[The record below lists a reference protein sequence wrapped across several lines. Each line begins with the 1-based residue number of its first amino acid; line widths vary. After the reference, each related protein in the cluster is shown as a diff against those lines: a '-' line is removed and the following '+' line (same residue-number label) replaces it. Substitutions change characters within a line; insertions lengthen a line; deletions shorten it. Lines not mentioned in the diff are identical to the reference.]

1 MPDIMTLLDKIKTA
15 VYGKDVRQ
23 SIYDSI
29 KQCYYDGKAGATDL
43 EARERAA
50 AAEKR
55 MDTFTSLPSG
65 STSGNAE
72 LLDIRVGLDGTKY
85 GSAGTSVREQIRKA
99 NTIEVGKIEPTKENT
114 QIWINPDEME
124 EFTLPEVRDDLVNP
138 DDTWSSEKLNSDFS
152 IISKF
157 MESAVKS
164 GLAKTDYE
172 SHLRETHI
180 GISGCNSTL
189 YTPSQAYNN
198 GFVAMEN
205 LLIRGFVVKEG
216 TTATSFG
223 LFIFDSEDTLVGSYP
238 DVSPTITN
246 NVAILDEPIEL
257 DAGQYALI
265 RYLNGNGFYEKL
277 ESSSLK
283 EYQPGTGAMLASPI
297 KLGVEFI
304 YSKRGY
310 EFNEQSI
317 RPDDYIL
324 PKCKTVDG
332 EYTFIGRWFDKNING
347 TNRKCTNA
355 DGSSIL
361 FRVSGTSVIH
371 VGLNSIT
378 TPEYTP
384 YFAYSVDGDEF
395 VRQKIT
401 NTGISLPDEKEHI
414 VWIVVD
420 GMGENDPVAGGKW
433 TGSVGVYFT
442 GITNGIKNALAYDNK
457 QIMFIGDS
465 IVEGINVLSAGAT
478 ADTNSSVNGFAFKTA
493 RLLNSIPLLCGYG
506 GTAVLG
512 DASFHRPIEAIDYNM
527 DGVSSNEQNPDI
539 IVIEHGYND
548 ASIIATGTYTSDDF
562 KTAYNELLDRIKVK
576 YSGVPIICM
585 IPFKQSLAEEIRE
598 CVESRS
604 YCYVVETNGWG
615 VTYTDT
621 AHPDISGANVA
632 AEKLADSISYLFG
645 NAYFCS

>member
-1 MPDIMTLLDKIKTA
+1 MADIMTLLEKIKTA

-23 SIYDSI
+23 SIHDSI
-29 KQCYYDGKAGATDL
+29 KQCYYDGKAGAIDV

-72 LLDIRVGLDGTKY
+72 LVDIRVGLDGKKY
-85 GSAGTSVREQIRKA
+85 NSAGTAVREQIRDTH
-99 NTIEVGKIEPTKENT
+99 TIEVTNKEPSKENT
-114 QIWINPDEME
+114 QVWINPTEME
-124 EFTLPEVRDDLVNP
+124 EFILPEVKDYDVNP
-138 DDTWSSEKLNSDFS
+138 EDTWSSEKINSDFS

-164 GLAKTDYE
+164 GLAKSDYE

-180 GISGCNSTL
+180 GISSCDNTL

-205 LLIRGFVVKEG
+205 LLIRGFIVKEG

-223 LFIFDSEDTLVGSYP
+223 LFVFDSEDVLINSYP
-238 DVSPTITN
+238 NISPTITDN
-246 NVAILDEPIEL
+246 IAILDEPIEL
-257 DAGQYALI
+257 DAGQYTLI

-283 EYQPGTGAMLASPI
+283 EYQPGTGNMLASPI

-310 EFNEQSI
+310 EFNGQGVKYS
-317 RPDDYIL
+317 DYIL
-324 PKCKTVDG
+324 PKCKTVEG
-332 EYTFIGRWFDKNING
+332 EYTLIGRWFDKVVDG

-361 FRVSGTSVIH
+361 FKVSGASIIY

-378 TPEYTP
+378 TPEHTP
-384 YFAYSVDGDEF
+384 YFAYSVDGGEF

-433 TGSVGVYFT
+433 TGSIGVYFT
-442 GITNGIKNALAYDNK
+442 GITNGVKNALEYNNK

-465 IVEGINVLSAGAT
+465 IVEGINVLGVGAT
-478 ADTNSSVNGFAFKTA
+478 ADTNSSINGFAFKTA

-512 DASFHRPIEAIDYNM
+512 NASFHRPIEAIDYNM
-527 DGVSSNEQNPDI
+527 NGIPSNEQNPDI

-548 ASIIATGTYTSDDF
+548 ASIIAAGTYTSDDF
-562 KTAYNELLDRIKVK
+562 KTAYNELLDRIKIK

-598 CVESRS
+598 CAESRS

-621 AHPDISGANVA
+621 AHPNIVGANIA
-632 AEKLADSISYLFG
+632 AEKLAICISDIFG